1 MTYIKNLFD
10 TNFLEYASYVIKE
23 RAIPDIEDGLKPV
36 QRRILHSLLE
46 VDDGKF
52 HKVANIVGHCMKY
65 HPHGDA
71 SIYSALVVLA
81 NKDLFIDK
89 QGNFGNLLTG
99 DEASAAR
106 YIECRILPLAKD
118 ILYNPE
124 LTEYVPSYDGRN
136 REPVA
141 FPSKLPVLLVM
152 GAEGIAVGMSTKI
165 LPHNFNEVLDAVSE
179 AIRGKSVRLYPDFPT
194 GGYVDVSG
202 YEDGNGKV
210 LVRAKLDTK
219 DRKKIVIREL
229 PYGQTS
235 ESLITSIESA
245 AKKNKIKIAS
255 IDDYTTDK
263 VEIEIKLPR
272 GVETDDVVDS
282 LYAFTDCETSISVN
296 FLVIKDGKPCQM
308 SVSEVI
314 SHSALRLI
322 DILTRELRLEDRKL
336 RDKLHA
342 KTLEQIFIEERIY
355 KKIEQM
361 KTHDSVINAVIT
373 GFEPFKNLIKRDVTV
388 EDVERLLK
396 IPIRR
401 ISLYDINKARNEM
414 EEIRERLKE
423 IKYHLAHIKEYAQNY
438 IDGIK
443 SKYSD
448 NLNRNTEIISFEKVD
463 IREAAQRNLKL
474 RYDNDT
480 GYLGHSVSTGDL
492 LFDVSTYDRVLVIR
506 KSGIYSVM
514 NVPEKVFIDKG
525 MFYCGLAE
533 KESLSDTVFT
543 VVYKNEKN
551 NSLYI
556 KRCRIEKY
564 ILDKSY
570 DLVPDNCRVLFV
582 YTGDKGAVRVNY
594 TPKPR
599 VKVLE
604 ESFDIEDYLV
614 KGVKAAGVKLT
625 GKQVRSCKLLSRVRK
640 G

>member
-1 MTYIKNLFD
+1 M
-10 TNFLEYASYVIKE
+10 
-23 RAIPDIEDGLKPV
+23 
-36 QRRILHSLLE
+36 
-46 VDDGKF
+46 
-52 HKVANIVGHCMKY
+52 
-65 HPHGDA
+65 
-71 SIYSALVVLA
+71 
-81 NKDLFIDK
+81 
-89 QGNFGNLLTG
+89 NLL
-99 DEASAAR
+99 
-106 YIECRILPLAKD
+106 
-118 ILYNPE
+118 
-124 LTEYVPSYDGRN
+124 
-136 REPVA
+136 
-141 FPSKLPVLLVM
+141 
-152 GAEGIAVGMSTKI
+152 
-165 LPHNFNEVLDAVSE
+165 
-179 AIRGKSVRLYPDFPT
+179 
-194 GGYVDVSG
+194 
-202 YEDGNGKV
+202 
-210 LVRAKLDTK
+210 
-219 DRKKIVIREL
+219 
-229 PYGQTS
+229 
-235 ESLITSIESA
+235 
-245 AKKNKIKIAS
+245 
-255 IDDYTTDK
+255 
-263 VEIEIKLPR
+263 
-272 GVETDDVVDS
+272 
-282 LYAFTDCETSISVN
+282 
-296 FLVIKDGKPCQM
+296 
-308 SVSEVI
+308 
-314 SHSALRLI
+314 
-322 DILTRELRLEDRKL
+322 
-336 RDKLHA
+336 
-342 KTLEQIFIEERIY
+342 
-355 KKIEQM
+355 
-361 KTHDSVINAVIT
+361 
-373 GFEPFKNLIKRDVTV
+373 KNLIKRDVTV

-423 IKYHLAHIKEYAQNY
+423 IKYHLAHIKEYAQSY

-625 GKQVRSCKLLSRVRK
+625 GKQVRSCKLVSRVRK
-640 G
+640 S